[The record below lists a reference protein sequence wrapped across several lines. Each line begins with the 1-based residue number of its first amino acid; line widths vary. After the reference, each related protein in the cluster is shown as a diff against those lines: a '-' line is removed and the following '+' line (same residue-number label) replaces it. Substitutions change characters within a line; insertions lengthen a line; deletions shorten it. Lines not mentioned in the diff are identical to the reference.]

1 MYIMV
6 CQTDPSPVD
15 GLLQQLHH
23 VFSLH
28 AGTLEAFG
36 PADQDALRAKT
47 HVKHSDTQTVS
58 AILFLLL
65 P

>member
-1 MYIMV
+1 MYIIV
-6 CQTDPSPVD
+6 CQTDPSSVD

-28 AGTLEAFG
+28 AGTFEAFG

-47 HVKHSDTQTVS
+47 HVKHSYTQIAS
-58 AILFLLL
+58 AILLLL
-65 P
+65 MP